1 MYFEIFTTQSFR
13 TKQHSDVGDY
23 SISGCIASQ
32 LFSNIYLDILFI
44 WWKLTGNS
52 YLLTMSTN
60 DEFLH
65 IGMSLVYMLGQ
76 PVSSQFYM
84 QSMVF
89 MTSFSLLVPLKTIF
103 MQLHSFKS
111 IYISPNNSTF
121 SNNIIVTLMRKKN

>member
-76 PVSSQFYM
+76 PVSSSTMY
-84 QSMVF
+84 SMVF

-111 IYISPNNSTF
+111 IDISPNNIMF